1 MDFGLAIF
9 MASVGLGA
17 GDKVVDAFLSA
28 GLPLILC
35 GITITIVP
43 VLVAYAFGKYMLKMN
58 EALLMGAI
66 TGAMTSTP
74 SLSVVTEKSKSYIP
88 AIGYAGTYTFANVFL
103 TFAGTLMVIL

>member
-1 MDFGLAIF
+1 MNFGLAIF

-17 GDKVVDAFLSA
+17 GGKVVDAFISA

-35 GITITIVP
+35 GITVTIVP
-43 VLVAYAFGKYMLKMN
+43 VLVAYAFGRSILKMN
-58 EALLMGAI
+58 PALLIGAI

-74 SLSVVTEKSKSYIP
+74 SLSVVTEASKSYIP

-103 TFAGTLMVIL
+103 TFAGTLMVII